1 MVSRTPWVVLAT
13 VLAIGSSAHAKPEP
27 CAAQPVADAPPTSDA
42 PSETTAPDPA
52 ATPPVND
59 DPSGASP
66 APNPAAPTSTAEAL
80 GRTPRRV
87 KCLDESLVDE
97 FGRVSVRKGVQPR
110 DFRKALRVSLSIM
123 GGVRAGDLLD
133 TQWQGG
139 ASLAFWPFEELG
151 FDADFRVS
159 PMTLR
164 IERAATSFTQENR
177 YPDGVR
183 RNLSYTALGHVL
195 FSPIHTKLRARGDR
209 IIHGDFV
216 FVGGAGAVIHQS
228 VQAAAFDV
236 GMSLYLYPTKWLSVR
251 IDLSDL
257 ILAQEAVGSRRI
269 SNNLQLSLG
278 VGFWIPP
285 RRKR

>member
-1 MVSRTPWVVLAT
+1 VLAAA
-13 VLAIGSSAHAKPEP
+13 LLIGTRAHAKPEP
-27 CAAQPVADAPPTSDA
+27 CEPTSIEGTPTPATDP
-42 PSETTAPDPA
+42 PSDPA

-59 DPSGASP
+59 DPSTAASP
-66 APNPAAPTSTAEAL
+66 APPPEGPGSTAEAL

-110 DFRKALRVSLSIM
+110 DFRKALRVSLSLM

-133 TQWQGG
+133 TQWQVGG
-139 ASLAFWPFEELG
+139 SLAFWVFEELG
-151 FDADFRVS
+151 FDAEFRLS

-183 RNLSYTALGHVL
+183 RNLSYTAIGHVL

-209 IIHGDFV
+209 IVHGDFV
-216 FVGGAGAVIHQS
+216 FFGGGGAVIHSS

-236 GMSLYLYPTKWLSVR
+236 GMSLYLYPTKWLSLR

-257 ILAQEAVGSRRI
+257 ILAQEALGSRRI
-269 SNNLQLSLG
+269 SNNLQLSFG
-278 VGFWIPP
+278 TGFWIPP

>member
-1 MVSRTPWVVLAT
+1 MFGVALGLAAPADAADCEAP
-13 VLAIGSSAHAKPEP
+13 VEGDAAVPAEASATEPEP
-27 CAAQPVADAPPTSDA
+27 VTG
-42 PSETTAPDPA
+42 T
-52 ATPPVND
+52 
-59 DPSGASP
+59 GANVIAP
-66 APNPAAPTSTAEAL
+66 APGSTAEAL
-80 GRTPRRV
+80 GRAPRRV

-110 DFRKALRVSLSIM
+110 DFRKAMRVALSLA

-133 TQWQGG
+133 TQWQAG
-139 ASLAFWPFEELG
+139 ANLAFWPFEELG

-195 FSPIHTKLRARGDR
+195 FSPIHTKLRASGDR

-216 FVGGAGAVIHQS
+216 FVGGAGAVIHPS
-228 VQAAAFDV
+228 VQAAAFDLGV
-236 GMSLYLYPTKWLSVR
+236 SLYLYPTRWLSLR

-257 ILAQEAVGSRRI
+257 ILAHEALGSRRI
-269 SNNLQLSLG
+269 SNNLQLSAG
-278 VGFWIPP
+278 VGFWLPP
-285 RRKR
+285 RRRR

>member
-1 MVSRTPWVVLAT
+1 MLALFVATGSHARAADCEPGATTPAGTPTEPAT
-13 VLAIGSSAHAKPEP
+13 PDE
-27 CAAQPVADAPPTSDA
+27 QPAEIDAPAGANSDPPPMA
-42 PSETTAPDPA
+42 TTAPAD
-52 ATPPVND
+52 
-59 DPSGASP
+59 
-66 APNPAAPTSTAEAL
+66 AAPQSTAEAL
-80 GRTPRRV
+80 GRAPRRV

-110 DFRKALRVSLSIM
+110 DFRKQLRLSLSLV
-123 GGVRAGDLLD
+123 GGVRAGDLFD
-133 TQWQGG
+133 TQWQAGG
-139 ASLAFWPFEELG
+139 SLAFWPFEELG

-183 RNLSYTALGHVL
+183 ANLSYTALGHVL

-216 FVGGAGAVIHQS
+216 FVGGAGAVIHS
-228 VQAAAFDV
+228 SAQAAAFDV
-236 GMSLYLYPTKWLSVR
+236 GMSLYLYPTKWLSIR
-251 IDLSDL
+251 IDVSDL
-257 ILAQEAVGSRRI
+257 IIAQEALGSRRI
-269 SNNLQLSLG
+269 SNNLQLSTG

-285 RRKR
+285 RRRR